1 MWYCIINVL
10 WDGLG
15 LSIVLVYDI
24 ILFIALLCDIVLFM
38 VLITYNNAIYWPSPG
53 PGDQWV
59 RYRGPEP
66 PGHEGVAVGSQRMH
80 QSTQHPR
87 RAPLPPT
94 QGPGGGRRLLRTNVR
109 YDEKILHERQ
119 WQFSQEMLTYVST
132 DMFCLVIWYDTM
144 RVHSGRHVTPAEV
157 SDIHDL
163 CALKIGPIR
172 VHAWYHWK
180 HTK

>member
-1 MWYCIINVL
+1 M
-10 WDGLG
+10 
-15 LSIVLVYDI
+15 
-24 ILFIALLCDIVLFM
+24 ILFYLSHCYLILFYLWYWS
-38 VLITYNNAIYWPSPG
+38 LITMLFYWPSPG

-163 CALKIGPIR
+163 CALEIGPIR

>member
-1 MWYCIINVL
+1 M
-10 WDGLG
+10 
-15 LSIVLVYDI
+15 
-24 ILFIALLCDIVLFM
+24 LF
-38 VLITYNNAIYWPSPG
+38 YWPSPG

-163 CALKIGPIR
+163 CALEIGPNR